1 MGLHLF
7 SHRAAG
13 RGRAWSATGARW
25 ARAGG
30 AAGANSARAMRASDV
45 VFHSNA
51 IGLTRSLPAPPGTC
65 AGWRALRCGP
75 GRLTRPKV
83 ITPAI
88 AAKPAATFPALQPPA
103 PPLRVLAAFFS
114 GGQFLHFG
122 MFFLPPFG
130 SVSPSP
136 GALNSSA
143 SPRLLPLD
151 PPRRPHREL
160 NPRAPAREAT
170 SDTTRP
176 RGLGQ

>member
-88 AAKPAATFPALQPPA
+88 AAKPAATSPTLQPP
-103 PPLRVLAAFFS
+103 PPPPASGPCRV
-114 GGQFLHFG
+114 FLG
-122 MFFLPPFG
+122 R
-130 SVSPSP
+130 SVSSLWHVFSSTVWVRFALSGRLKLLSLPTPSP
-136 GALNSSA
+136 A
-143 SPRLLPLD
+143 
-151 PPRRPHREL
+151 
-160 NPRAPAREAT
+160 
-170 SDTTRP
+170 
-176 RGLGQ
+176 